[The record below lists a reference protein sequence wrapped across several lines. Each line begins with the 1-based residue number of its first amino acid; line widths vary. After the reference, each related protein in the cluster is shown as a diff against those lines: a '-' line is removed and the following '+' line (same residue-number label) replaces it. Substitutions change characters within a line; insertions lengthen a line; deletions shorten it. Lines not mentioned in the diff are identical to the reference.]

1 MSETTIPAPESAPT
15 HVEPE
20 SEAAAAAAG
29 PEATATEESAAR
41 PVAAD
46 AVAVEAAAEP
56 VEATAEIVEAEPE
69 PVEAAAVAVEA
80 ATPSAAEE
88 SAEPAGEAG
97 EAVPDEVAA
106 PAEAAPETAEA
117 TAAEAGETAE
127 EGVFEEN
134 LEHLP
139 EPLRVAY
146 DTGVAIEGKVI
157 GWNQGGFHV
166 ALGATAAF
174 CPRSEME
181 IGHAH
186 EPGRYLDQAFQFR
199 ILRVEDY
206 GRRVV
211 LTRAA
216 LLREERR
223 RHSEEIRHSLQP
235 GAVATGRVRSL
246 TDFGAFVDLGG
257 VEGLVHVSE
266 ISRNRVQKPSDVL
279 KVGQEVEV
287 KVLKVGQQGNRISLS
302 IKALEPDPWAGVVEK
317 YQPGTTFTGTVLRKA
332 DFGLFVE
339 VEPNLEGL
347 VHLSQLPLGKELSD
361 PSLAPGESV
370 SGWIREIDPV
380 RHRISLA
387 LREVATTDPW
397 KEAAHK
403 YPEGAM
409 VEGKVEKI
417 ASFGVF
423 IELEPGLTG
432 LLPASETGLPRGAS
446 LGKAYPPGKRVKLQI
461 AAVDAKRRRI
471 SLALEGKTLE
481 GSRADYQAYLRK
493 SREASGQALG
503 PMAAALRKLREP

>member
-1 MSETTIPAPESAPT
+1 M
-15 HVEPE
+15 
-20 SEAAAAAAG
+20 
-29 PEATATEESAAR
+29 
-41 PVAAD
+41 
-46 AVAVEAAAEP
+46 
-56 VEATAEIVEAEPE
+56 
-69 PVEAAAVAVEA
+69 
-80 ATPSAAEE
+80 
-88 SAEPAGEAG
+88 
-97 EAVPDEVAA
+97 
-106 PAEAAPETAEA
+106 
-117 TAAEAGETAE
+117 
-127 EGVFEEN
+127 
-134 LEHLP
+134 
-139 EPLRVAY
+139 
-146 DTGVAIEGKVI
+146 EGKVI

-186 EPGRYLDQAFQFR
+186 EPGRYLDQAYQFR

-223 RHSEEIRHSLQP
+223 RHAEEIRHSLQP

-246 TDFGAFVDLGG
+246 TEFGAFVDLGG

-266 ISRNRVQKPSDVL
+266 ISRNRVQKPADVL
-279 KVGQEVEV
+279 KVGQEVQV

-317 YQPGTTFTGTVLRKA
+317 YQPGAQFTGKVLRKA

-361 PSLAPGESV
+361 PSLAPGETV
-370 SGWIREIDPV
+370 SGWIREVDPV

-397 KEAAHK
+397 KEAAQK

-493 SREASGQALG
+493 SREANGQGLG

>member
-1 MSETTIPAPESAPT
+1 MSETTIPAPETAPS
-15 HVEPE
+15 HAEPE
-20 SEAAAAAAG
+20 SEPLTETAEETR
-29 PEATATEESAAR
+29 PETLAIE
-41 PVAAD
+41 
-46 AVAVEAAAEP
+46 EAAAP
-56 VEATAEIVEAEPE
+56 PAEA
-69 PVEAAAVAVEA
+69 EA
-80 ATPSAAEE
+80 ATPVEAEALAAEAQPVE
-88 SAEPAGEAG
+88 
-97 EAVPDEVAA
+97 A
-106 PAEAAPETAEA
+106 PAASVEAPPPPPPPVEEAAETAAAEALAETAE
-117 TAAEAGETAE
+117 TPAAEAGGTAE
-127 EGVFEEN
+127 EEVVEEN

-146 DTGVAIEGKVI
+146 DTGAAIEGKVI

-235 GAVATGRVRSL
+235 GSVATGRVRSL

-302 IKALEPDPWAGVVEK
+302 IKALEADPWAGVVEK
-317 YQPGTTFTGTVLRKA
+317 YQPGTPFSGTVLRKA

-361 PSLAPGESV
+361 PSLAPGESI
-370 SGWIREIDPV
+370 SGWIREVDPV

-446 LGKAYPPGKRVKLQI
+446 LGKAYSPGKRVKLQI
-461 AAVDAKRRRI
+461 AAIDAKRRRI